1 MIKVLQ
7 VVPLL
12 AYGGVE
18 KVVRNYYDVLDK
30 DEYHFDFVTHGGVE
44 DYHQSMQDDGSR
56 IFYFQTIGKLGIQ
69 GYEKQIRSQINVS
82 EYDIIHIHIGDIT
95 GLYAYAFRKSGA
107 KKIIC
112 HAHTTQAVG
121 SSKNFFKPKVLLRL
135 LANKE
140 SDYRFACGV
149 DAGDYCFGKGKYTL
163 LPNAID
169 YDRFNNV
176 SNDQIEALRK
186 EFALKDG
193 YKVIGHV
200 GAFIDQ
206 KNQLFLLDVFAEL
219 LKQRSDIYL
228 MLIGDGKQRPLI
240 EEKIQTLHLEDNVI
254 LCGIRKDVNVF
265 MKLFDL
271 FVFPS
276 LFEGLPVVGVEA
288 QTAGLRCLFSDQIDR
303 RLDIGCG
310 LVSFLPID
318 KDVYPWCE
326 TITGQLNSNTAVK
339 NSDIKTALFNN
350 GLSLDYS
357 VGILKEVYM
366 KWKE

>member
-18 KVVRNYYDVLDK
+18 KVVRNYYDVLEK
-30 DEYHFDFVTHGGVE
+30 DVYHFDFVTHGGVE
-44 DYHQSMQDDGSR
+44 DYHQSLQDDGSR
-56 IFYFQTIGKLGIQ
+56 IFYFQTIGKLGIR
-69 GYEKQIRSQINVS
+69 GYEKQIQSQINVS
-82 EYDIIHIHIGDIT
+82 EYDIIHIHIGDVT
-95 GLYAYAFRKSGA
+95 GLYAYTFRICGA
-107 KKIIC
+107 KNIIC

-121 SSKNFFKPKVLLRL
+121 SSRNFFKPKVFLRF
-135 LANKE
+135 LANKV

-169 YDRFNNV
+169 FDKFNNV
-176 SNDQIEALRK
+176 SNNQIDALRK

-206 KNQLFLLDVFAEL
+206 KNHLFLLDVFAEL
-219 LKQRSDIYL
+219 LKQRSNVYL

-240 EEKIQTLHLEDNVI
+240 EEKIQTLQLEENVI

-276 LFEGLPVVGVEA
+276 LFEGVPVVGVEA
-288 QTAGLRCLFSDQIDR
+288 QTAGLRCLFSDQIDQ

-318 KDVYPWCE
+318 NGVCRWSE
-326 TITGQLNSNTAVK
+326 AITEQLDSNTVVK
-339 NSDIKTALFNN
+339 NSDIKAALFKN

-357 VGILKEVYM
+357 VSILKKAYM
-366 KWKE
+366 DLV